1 MDWTD
6 IARAHANTQW
16 QRLQHTRANKATST
30 ATQNNYIL
38 YNPSKYTEIQRI
50 NPRIMTYD
58 KRAVFKSFVSGLH
71 VWLIGG
77 CCLGTFHDIL
87 QRFLLKALDFLC
99 FCKLKCAVYP
109 QNLTSQILGH
119 QQRLHMTLISYA
131 FMAYGHMATC
141 DIST

>member
-1 MDWTD
+1 VHTPTHNGKDC
-6 IARAHANTQW
+6 NTPGQTK
-16 QRLQHTRANKATST
+16 QQVQQHKIT
-30 ATQNNYIL
+30 
-38 YNPSKYTEIQRI
+38 NPLKNTEIQRI

-99 FCKLKCAVYP
+99 FCKLKCTVYP

-119 QQRLHMTLISYA
+119 QQRLHMTLISYD